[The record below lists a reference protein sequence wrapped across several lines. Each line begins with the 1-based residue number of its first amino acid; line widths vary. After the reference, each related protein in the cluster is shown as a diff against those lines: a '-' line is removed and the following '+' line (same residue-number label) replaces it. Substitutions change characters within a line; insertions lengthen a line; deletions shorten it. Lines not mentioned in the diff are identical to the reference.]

1 MAARIASTSI
11 SRDVSLVA
19 PREALPTR
27 KSTNISVDH
36 SNIIKIPKR
45 GFNVYSW
52 ARMKVNSA
60 EI

>member
-1 MAARIASTSI
+1 MAALIASTSI

-27 KSTNISVDH
+27 KSTSISEEH
-36 SNIIKIPKR
+36 NNIIKIPKR

-52 ARMKVNSA
+52 ARMKASSA
-60 EI
+60 ET